1 MQEYTRYEVHS
12 LTVASF
18 GIVRA
23 ICLQYVIEAI
33 YSTIYG
39 ELELLVA
46 WEGAIQVFDDF
57 M

>member
-1 MQEYTRYEVHS
+1 MQEHTRYEVHS